1 MTLLVTTVNQGT
13 YQKTGTVN
21 GLNLPAG
28 EPLVLMNGA
37 TISASDG
44 VADPSLAGIATS
56 ADGARLL
63 LMGSVLS
70 ASSFAVFSNHDKQNV
85 MIGSTGILNGG
96 AGGIS
101 LSNNAN
107 DPNDPS
113 GPSGGNFV
121 ENRGLVIAAG
131 FLSVGISAQHSSNY
145 IANLGTVEAAR
156 GIVAGSAGSS
166 SNAVVN
172 GGTIL
177 SSGAG
182 VELWG
187 NGSSLTNGYG
197 GMIRSSGLQGQPA
210 QAAVVL
216 KSGVGE
222 TITILNEGAIES
234 YSGEEGE
241 AVSGGV
247 GSDRI
252 VNSGTIRGNIRL
264 GDGSDLYE
272 GKGGTVIGEINMGEG
287 DDSIYG
293 STFDA
298 AVDLGAGADFYDG
311 RGGEASRTINLGNG
325 NDTAYGGSHNDTLD
339 GGGENDWLSGG
350 DGNDTLYLGTGNDQ
364 GFGGSGNDLFL
375 YNGQFGSDTVNGGI
389 GIDTISITG
398 LEGISVAINLN
409 STKLQNT
416 GLWGKLQLSAIEN
429 VTSGEANDLLIG
441 SSIGN
446 RLVALGGNDTL
457 EGGLGNDVLDGG
469 NNFDYARFTGSRGVT
484 ANLAK
489 TAAQVTGYGTDT
501 FIGIEGL
508 LGGSGADRLTG
519 DGKINGL
526 HGNAG
531 NDSLSGGAGS
541 DDLLGGTGND
551 TLSGGAD
558 EDHLSGGIGNDRLT
572 GGTGPD
578 TFAFNT
584 KLNAKT
590 NVDVITDFV
599 RNEDAIQLGQAIF
612 KKLTKVTLDKSFFT
626 IGPKAKDKDDYIV
639 YDKTSGALYYDA
651 DGSGAGAAVKF
662 AQFTKGIVLAYDD
675 FSVLLLND
683 VGGGGGGTK
692 T

>member
-1 MTLLVTTVNQGT
+1 MTLLVTTVNQGS

-37 TISASDG
+37 TISVSDSG
-44 VADPSLAGIATS
+44 VNPSLAGIATS

-85 MIGSTGILNGG
+85 MIGSTGILSGG

-107 DPNDPS
+107 DPNE
-113 GPSGGNFV
+113 PSGGNFV

-131 FLSVGISAQHSSNY
+131 LLSVGISAQHSSNY
-145 IANLGTVEAAR
+145 IANLGTVEAVK

-166 SNAVVN
+166 NNKVVN
-172 GGTIL
+172 SGTLL

-222 TITILNEGAIES
+222 TITVLNEGVIES

-241 AVSGGV
+241 AVSGGA

-252 VNSGTIRGNIRL
+252 VNSGTIRGIIRL

-272 GKGGTVIGEINMGEG
+272 GKGGTVIGAINMGEG

-298 AVDLGAGADFYDG
+298 TVDLGAGADFYDG
-311 RGGEASRTINLGNG
+311 RSGEASGSISLGSG

-350 DGNDTLYLGTGNDQ
+350 DGNDTLYLDTGNDK
-364 GFGGSGNDLFL
+364 GFGGSGNDLFRYTGL
-375 YNGQFGSDTVNGGI
+375 FGSDTIDGGS
-389 GIDTISITG
+389 GIDGVSLYSKYDVT
-398 LEGISVAINLN
+398 INLS
-409 STKLQNT
+409 STKLQNI
-416 GLWGKLQLSAIEN
+416 GLAGKLQLSGIEN
-429 VTSGEANDLLIG
+429 VTSDEANDLLIG

-446 RLVALGGNDTL
+446 RLVALEGRDTL

-469 NNFDYARFTGSRGVT
+469 NGFDYARFTGSRGVT
-484 ANLAK
+484 ASLAK

-519 DGKINGL
+519 DGEANAL
-526 HGNAG
+526 YGNAG
-531 NDSLSGGAGS
+531 KDSLSGGADS
-541 DDLLGGTGND
+541 DGLYGGTGND

-558 EDHLSGGIGNDRLT
+558 EDLLSGDIGNDRLT

-599 RNEDAIQLGQAIF
+599 RKDDDIHLAQAIF
-612 KKLTKVTLDKSFFT
+612 KKLTKPVLDKSSFT
-626 IGPKAKDKDDYIV
+626 IGPKAKDKDDYII

-662 AQFTKGIVLAYDD
+662 AQFTKGTVLAYDD
-675 FSVLLLND
+675 FYVLLPND
-683 VGGGGGGTK
+683 GVGGGGTK